1 MKYCLFAVV
10 TQSFTSSSSS
20 RDFIYGRPLRFLK
33 IKLYLQSKFWEI
45 ILQQKNNFKMAEE
58 KTKTDEVITLE
69 VLERILKKVEKSEDV
84 KIVKFFSG
92 PSSERGENW
101 TSNMIR

>member
-1 MKYCLFAVV
+1 
-10 TQSFTSSSSS
+10 
-20 RDFIYGRPLRFLK
+20 
-33 IKLYLQSKFWEI
+33 
-45 ILQQKNNFKMAEE
+45 MAEE